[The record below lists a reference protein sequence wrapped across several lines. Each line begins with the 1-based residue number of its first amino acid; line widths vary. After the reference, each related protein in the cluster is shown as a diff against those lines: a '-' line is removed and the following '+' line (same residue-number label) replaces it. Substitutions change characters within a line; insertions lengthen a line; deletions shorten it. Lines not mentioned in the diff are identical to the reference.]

1 QQPPPPVRWW
11 EELPSLATPSTA
23 EYWHMGDMAIRLR
36 KMTSRSFRGV
46 NRGTVMT
53 TAPFLQR
60 RIQTGGILQTRARGC
75 RTRPRNASPLPYRA
89 PFRRLLTMRKGPK
102 ERPDAA
108 LYSDTI
114 GTDRF
119 TGDNSV
125 TRSTSFGRDWGACG
139 RSAPRHSPTERERS
153 SCYRQPAEGAR

>member
-1 QQPPPPVRWW
+1 
-11 EELPSLATPSTA
+11 
-23 EYWHMGDMAIRLR
+23 MGDMAIRLR

-108 LYSDTI
+108 LYSRSEEHTSELQS
-114 GTDRF
+114 REKLVCRLLLEKKK
-119 TGDNSV
+119 DNN
-125 TRSTSFGRDWGACG
+125 RD
-139 RSAPRHSPTERERS
+139 
-153 SCYRQPAEGAR
+153 